1 MSRMGCCWS
10 SEEQVD
16 YKPLVPNPRDV
27 CLPTIYE
34 QDVEPDIVA
43 VMEPVHI

>member
-1 MSRMGCCWS
+1 MGCCWS

-16 YKPLVPNPRDV
+16 YKPLVPNPHDFR
-27 CLPTIYE
+27 LHTIYE
-34 QDVEPDIVA
+34 EDIEPHIVA